1 VYQSKQYFG
10 SIDGANGLM
19 VLEKESGLSL
29 DEEMEI
35 TVIESEYDEIITTI
49 KD

>member
-1 VYQSKQYFG
+1 
-10 SIDGANGLM
+10 M